1 MYQTIIENTTY
12 EIVEKKSKFIANFI
26 YVKSKDDAEEKIKEI
41 IKVSFDSEEGLLDFL
56 KTI

>member
-1 MYQTIIENTTY
+1 MLFELKKGINLEEAIVKVANEELPKDENP
-12 EIVEKKSKFIANFI
+12 
-26 YVKSKDDAEEKIKEI
+26 EEKIKEI

>member
-1 MYQTIIENTTY
+1 MTDDN
-12 EIVEKKSKFIANFI
+12 IANILILLKTHPDKF
-26 YVKSKDDAEEKIKEI
+26 YEKNYDKETLKKIKEI

>member
-1 MYQTIIENTTY
+1 MPDNINTQPNENP
-12 EIVEKKSKFIANFI
+12 
-26 YVKSKDDAEEKIKEI
+26 EEKIKEI